1 MKILQAHQKLQHWF
15 RFLAGGVI
23 NTGFTYGL
31 YYLLQKLFFYQIA
44 YAIAYAS
51 GIIFSYWFNAHI
63 VFKTPLSWK
72 GLFTYPL
79 VYVVQYCL
87 SALLLGFFI
96 ERLNITQQIGPLL
109 VLVLTIP
116 LTFFMSR
123 WILRIR

>member
-79 VYVVQYCL
+79 VYVVHTTNWPP
-87 SALLLGFFI
+87 SGTGVDDTINFFYEPMDI
-96 ERLNITQQIGPLL
+96 ADSLDN
-109 VLVLTIP
+109 
-116 LTFFMSR
+116 S
-123 WILRIR
+123 